1 MKFWKEDAKNG
12 VIVFRKKNTD
22 VSCKLISLILENDN
36 GKMEENIENSKKE
49 RKKKKK
55 EKCSLHL
62 HVSRRSCFAEEHVSL
77 ADDGLSGELI

>member
-12 VIVFRKKNTD
+12 VIVFRKKSTD

-55 EKCSLHL
+55 ESAVCICMFQGDL
-62 HVSRRSCFAEEHVSL
+62 VSRRNMFL
-77 ADDGLSGELI
+77 

>member
-12 VIVFRKKNTD
+12 VIVFRKKSTD
-22 VSCKLISLILENDN
+22 VSFKLISLILENDN
-36 GKMEENIENSKKE
+36 GKMEENIEISKKE
-49 RKKKKK
+49 RKKKK

>member
-36 GKMEENIENSKKE
+36 GKMEENIEISKKE
-49 RKKKKK
+49 RKKKKGK
-55 EKCSLHL
+55 VQFASACFKAILFRGGTCFF
-62 HVSRRSCFAEEHVSL
+62 SR
-77 ADDGLSGELI
+77 